1 MKLSYYIIRRLLLLI
16 PTVIGATL
24 IVFLLTR
31 AGGVNMVIAAYINP
45 HLPYGPQKV
54 AIVKMLGLNQPL
66 FVQYFYFLNG
76 IIHGNLGYTHTAVYS
91 GPVTTAMALY
101 FPNTIQL
108 ATVSFILSML
118 IGIPIGTIA
127 AVRKD
132 SWVDQLTRVIAFIG
146 VSLPIF
152 WLALLLMTYLGTSQ
166 GIQILPISGT
176 VSPQYLGTVSW
187 INSMGISSPTGILMI
202 DSLLHGDLPI
212 FLSAIE
218 HVILPAIT
226 LVFASL
232 AGIMRYMRNSA
243 VEVMNMDY
251 VKFARA
257 KGLPESQVIKKYA
270 RKNALIPVITISGL
284 LLAGLLGG
292 VVVVEELFN
301 YPGIGYWT
309 YQAMQSSDAGGI
321 MGATLLFALTIIIA
335 NLAVDIVYAYLDPR
349 IRLGD

>member
-16 PTVIGATL
+16 PMVIGATL

-31 AGGVNMVIAAYINP
+31 AGGVNMVIAAYLNP
-45 HLPYGPQKV
+45 HLPYAPQRV
-54 AIVKMLGLNQPL
+54 AIMKMLNLNQPL
-66 FVQYFYFLNG
+66 YIQYFYFIWNM
-76 IIHGNLGYTHTAVYS
+76 IHGNLGYTRTGVYS
-91 GPVTTAMALY
+91 GPVVTAMKLY

-108 ATVSFILSML
+108 AVVAFL
-118 IGIPIGTIA
+118 IAMAIGVPVGTIA

-132 SWVDQLTRVIAFIG
+132 SWVDQSTRVTAFVGI
-146 VSLPIF
+146 SLPIF
-152 WLALLLMTYLGTSQ
+152 WLALLLMIYLGTSQ
-166 GIQILPISGT
+166 GIALFPITGT
-176 VSPQYLGTVSW
+176 VSSQYLGTVSW
-187 INSMGISSPTGILMI
+187 INSMGISSPTGVLMI
-202 DSLLHGDLPI
+202 DSLLHGNLAI
-212 FLSAIE
+212 FYSAVD
-218 HVILPAIT
+218 HVILPALALAFTSI
-226 LVFASL
+226 

-257 KGLPESQVIKKYA
+257 KGIPESVVIKKYV
-270 RKNALIPVITISGL
+270 RKNALIPVVTISGL

-292 VVVVEELFN
+292 VVVIEEIFN

-309 YQAMQSSDAGGI
+309 YQAMQSMDAGGI

-335 NLAVDIVYAYLDPR
+335 NLIVDIIYAYLDPR